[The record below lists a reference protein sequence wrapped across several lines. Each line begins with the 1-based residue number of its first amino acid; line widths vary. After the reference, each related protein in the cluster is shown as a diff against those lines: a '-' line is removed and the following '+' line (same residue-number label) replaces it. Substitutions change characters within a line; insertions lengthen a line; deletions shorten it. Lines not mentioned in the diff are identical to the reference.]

1 MQGIASSSDEYI
13 QFFNLYVNERMI
25 GCAVADSDLEIQRVN
40 NDIFIWDEI
49 QEDYKL

>member
-1 MQGIASSSDEYI
+1 
-13 QFFNLYVNERMI
+13 MI

-49 QEDYKL
+49 QEDCKLQLRLKSGYDS